1 MKIKLHIFLVLI
13 LITSCTSQSITISSS
28 IPSPLVQKNQNVSI
42 ITVYE
47 DEIKNYLFES
57 TPLETTDYTWSID
70 FQDAQ
75 KKIFNTIFDSFFSN
89 IMERESFDSVNKN
102 EANILMTVD
111 LDKFEYL
118 TPQLASN
125 DKFSIWFKYKI
136 RLYNSELALI
146 QNWDIT
152 GYGEQAT
159 GTFDNNQSMAN
170 AINIALRDVGAN
182 LTIQLEKE
190 KNELLDLVE

>member
-1 MKIKLHIFLVLI
+1 MKIKTFNLLILVLI
-13 LITSCTSQSITISSS
+13 SSCTSQSITISSS
-28 IPSPLVQKNQNVSI
+28 IPSPLVQKNQNISI

-57 TPLETTDYTWSID
+57 
-70 FQDAQ
+70 
-75 KKIFNTIFDSFFSN
+75 
-89 IMERESFDSVNKN
+89 
-102 EANILMTVD
+102 LMTVD

-136 RLYNSELALI
+136 RLYDSELDLF

-159 GTFDNNQSMAN
+159 GAFDNNQSMAN